1 MVRHAP
7 AVASLCETFR
17 GTWRRVGPV
26 KRPFLVALDLTD
38 RRCLVVGRSPE
49 AARRATALLE
59 AGAQVT
65 VVGESPCPELE
76 ALAHRGDIEL
86 HRRSAVPADLDDTW
100 LAVVTDAPR
109 TLADELGAHAAE
121 RRVWFCAVDLPDHN
135 SYAHV
140 AIARAGLVNVGIS
153 TGGRAPALG
162 RRLREELERVFDE
175 ADLERFA
182 QHLAKRRTEIPPG
195 KRGEVLG
202 RAVAGLAFE
211 GRLRVPDEED

>member
-1 MVRHAP
+1 AVSRISARSQPCVALETPSDGLFASFRRGGSRRPSCRSGFAGSPSGSLFEAAFRMVRHAP

-86 HRRSAVPADLDDTW
+86 RSEEHTS
-100 LAVVTDAPR
+100 
-109 TLADELGAHAAE
+109 ELQSRE
-121 RRVWFCAVDLPDHN
+121 K
-135 SYAHV
+135 
-140 AIARAGLVNVGIS
+140 LVC
-153 TGGRAPALG
+153 R
-162 RRLREELERVFDE
+162 
-175 ADLERFA
+175 
-182 QHLAKRRTEIPPG
+182 
-195 KRGEVLG
+195 
-202 RAVAGLAFE
+202 
-211 GRLRVPDEED
+211 

>member
-1 MVRHAP
+1 M
-7 AVASLCETFR
+7 
-17 GTWRRVGPV
+17 
-26 KRPFLVALDLTD
+26 KRPFLVALDLTE

-49 AARRATALLE
+49 AARRAMALLDS
-59 AGAQVT
+59 GARVT
-65 VVGESPCPELE
+65 VIGENPCPELE
-76 ALAHRGDIEL
+76 ALAQRGSVEL
-86 HRRSAVPADLDDTW
+86 HARSATPTDLDGTW

-109 TLADELGAHAAE
+109 ELAEELGNVAAAL
-121 RRVWFCAVDLPDHN
+121 RVWFCAVDRPEHN

-140 AIARAGLVNVGIS
+140 AIARAGPVSVGIS